1 MELEATQH
9 IITFEV
15 IFAIFTLIIITTEEI
30 EGNDLF
36 CLTHSDFENDI
47 SQRSWVN
54 KMANDP
60 V

>member
-15 IFAIFTLIIITTEEI
+15 IFTVFTLIIITTEEI

-36 CLTHSDFENDI
+36 CLTYSDFENDL
-47 SQRSWVN
+47 SQTSWVN
-54 KMANDP
+54 KTANDP

>member
-15 IFAIFTLIIITTEEI
+15 IFAVFTLIIIATEEI

-36 CLTHSDFENDI
+36 CLRYSDFENDR
-47 SQRSWVN
+47 SQISWVN
-54 KMANDP
+54 KTANDP